1 MKSNI
6 ILLITV
12 IYQYYTDAFLTM
24 GLKRD
29 NKNNNDMIGNN
40 CNRNIYKNYLLGIRK
55 TKRYINNETISNI
68 LNSTN
73 IFVLNYNIF
82 ENNLTDN
89 STNIIE
95 FNNTEVGVKNIII
108 GNINLDVSNV
118 KNVYISTS
126 KETIVLELDKKKH
139 ENNNKNINKFLYT
152 GLSTGLSNIDTVVA
166 TFAFLTKIINNN

>member
-1 MKSNI
+1 
-6 ILLITV
+6 
-12 IYQYYTDAFLTM
+12 M
-24 GLKRD
+24 GLRKD
-29 NKNNNDMIGNN
+29 NKIKNEMIGNN
-40 CNRNIYKNYLLGIRK
+40 CNRNIYKNYLLGLRK
-55 TKRYINNETISNI
+55 TKRYINNETIYNSISNM

-82 ENNLTDN
+82 ENNNTN
-89 STNIIE
+89 NTNIIE

-139 ENNNKNINKFLYT
+139 DNDGNNFNKYLYT
-152 GLSTGLSNIDTVVA
+152 GLNNIDTIVA
-166 TFAFLTKIINNN
+166 SIGFLTKIINNHN

>member
-1 MKSNI
+1 
-6 ILLITV
+6 
-12 IYQYYTDAFLTM
+12 M

-29 NKNNNDMIGNN
+29 KKINNDALVNI
-40 CNRNIYKNYLLGIRK
+40 CNRNIYKNYLLGLRK
-55 TKRYINNETISNI
+55 TRRYINNETISNM

-82 ENNLTDN
+82 ENNSTNN
-89 STNIIE
+89 SNNIIE

-139 ENNNKNINKFLYT
+139 ENNDKNINKFLYT
-152 GLSTGLSNIDTVVA
+152 GLSNIDTIVA
-166 TFAFLTKIINNN
+166 TITFLTKIINNN